1 MESSRRRDTRQQC
14 GLDDSKER
22 EEIAKAVAEEEK
34 RRKKKEEKRMELL
47 ETPTFQAM
55 TTIKRIMDDFM
66 LDPIVGFFLPAVGD
80 ILSALCALPFIYFSL
95 FKVKSVKLTLACIFN
110 TVADLCLGLVPVIG
124 DLLDLFHRSYK
135 KNLDMIV
142 GYVND
147 DEQAIKD
154 TRIRSLWIIPLL
166 LAFGILLYIVYL
178 VICNIIYY
186 W

>member
-110 TVADLCLGLVPVIG
+110 TWPTCVWVWSPSSATCSTFSTVL
-124 DLLDLFHRSYK
+124 
-135 KNLDMIV
+135 
-142 GYVND
+142 
-147 DEQAIKD
+147 
-154 TRIRSLWIIPLL
+154 TRKIWI
-166 LAFGILLYIVYL
+166 
-178 VICNIIYY
+178 
-186 W
+186 